1 MALIIDVG
9 PDNASRRPGN
19 IFYGWWIVLAC
30 FLISLYVGCIVF
42 YGFTAFFDPLVKE
55 FGWSYT
61 EISFALSLRG
71 LEMSLLSPV
80 FGFLVDHYGPRRLAL
95 WGVIA
100 IGAGFVFLS
109 FTQSLPMFYSSI
121 ILIAFGVGGCATVV
135 FMRVVTNWF
144 RRKIGLAFGLL
155 TSGFGASGILI
166 PAVVWLI
173 DDFGWRTAVVI
184 LGVVMWVIGIPLVF
198 VIRDNP
204 ETYGLLPD
212 GDKTESQIKV
222 KSGETVEDADGVSF
236 RDALRHKAFLFL
248 TLSEG
253 IRMMVLMAVITH
265 IMPYL
270 DLLHIPRTTAG
281 FIAGLVSVLSIAGRL
296 GFGWLSDFF
305 DKRYIIAI
313 SLGLMSLGMF
323 ALCHADIGWVMILF
337 LVLFPTGFGG
347 VTSIRGAILQE
358 YFGRKAFGRLIGL
371 VMGVSAFGGMIGPTL
386 AGFIFDTTGSYYYTW
401 IGFGIAN
408 CFSIILMLSVDR
420 KAKKA

>member
-1 MALIIDVG
+1 MTSVNDEKR
-9 PDNASRRPGN
+9 DYASCRPGN

-30 FLISLYVGCIVF
+30 FFISLYVGCIVF

-61 EISFALSLRG
+61 QISFALSLRG
-71 LEMSLLSPV
+71 LEMSLLSPL

-95 WGVIA
+95 LGVIA
-100 IGAGFVFLS
+100 IGAGFILLS

-144 RRKIGLAFGLL
+144 RRKIGLALGVL
-155 TSGFGASGILI
+155 TSGFGASGTLI

-173 DDFGWRTAVVI
+173 DDFGWRTAVII

-204 ETYGLLPD
+204 ETYGLHPD
-212 GDKTESQIKV
+212 GDKIGPQI
-222 KSGETVEDADGVSF
+222 KSGETVGDTDGVSF
-236 RDALRHKAFLFL
+236 RDALRHRAFLFL

-281 FIAGLVSVLSIAGRL
+281 FIAGLVSVLSIVGRL

-323 ALCHADIGWVMILF
+323 ALCYADIGWVMILF
-337 LVLFPTGFGG
+337 LILFPTGFGG

-386 AGFIFDTTGSYYYTW
+386 AGFIFDTTGSYYFTW

-408 CFSIILMLSVDR
+408 GFSIILMLSVNR
-420 KAKKA
+420 KTKMV